1 VSLAESPLV
10 PPCPGD
16 ETFMRLIEGTL
27 PSDRMRDLEAHCD
40 GCARCARTLSELAR
54 AGAPDPP
61 GWLGGRYQLL
71 EPLGAGST
79 GVVFAA
85 LDAKLRRK
93 VAIKRLRDGD
103 AAVPSGAA
111 ADRRRDRFLREAQLL
126 ASLSHPNVLTVHDV
140 GGIDREVYVV
150 TELVDGCPMSR
161 WVRETQPRPDH
172 RRIIDLY
179 LQVGRGLWA
188 AHQVNVVHRDVK
200 PENILVA
207 RNGRVLIG
215 DFGLAGLT
223 DSTASAPAAAGAPA
237 PLTQTGAVLGTP
249 AYMAPELHAGRPA
262 DALSDQ
268 FAFCMSLYESLHGRR
283 AFGGATADEYV
294 AAVRATRLPLGLD
307 GVPRAID
314 RVLSIGLSADPARRY
329 PSLDALLVDLGR
341 VRDRRPPSRGW
352 TAASSAVGLASVLV
366 VALAMARHR
375 PHATPAALVPAP
387 ASDSVPAV
395 NPALAAT
402 ATALPS
408 PVGSSAAPSVDP
420 APPVARARPHRA
432 RAPVRHLAAADLAGL
447 PGVVATGHASADPL
461 LLLYMADIA
470 HGDRDGAA
478 CLAALDSLPDGAWPA
493 SMAEHAQRR
502 RATCEMLRGQCQE
515 GLRHLEPLDG
525 ADVARATLL
534 GNCPAGS
541 FATVEDRLQAV
552 ATQADEERYAGN
564 QAARRHALKQILL
577 RQTET
582 SELRGCLHEPA
593 SARACS
599 RRLAMLARAYQVL
612 AEAYL
617 AAGDCVEGAALDVA
631 QSEVKFQ
638 SSAFGAGDPALR
650 CRSPRTAEVY
660 HQCAAAGAEAE
671 RRCLSRGPAT
681 PFK

>member
-1 VSLAESPLV
+1 V
-10 PPCPGD
+10 D

-27 PSDRMRDLEAHCD
+27 PSDRVRELEAHCD
-40 GCARCARTLSELAR
+40 GCSRCARTMSELAR

-61 GWLGGRYQLL
+61 GWLGGRYQML

-103 AAVPSGAA
+103 GDGAA
-111 ADRRRDRFLREAQLL
+111 IDRRRDRFLREAQLL

-161 WVRETQPRPDH
+161 WVRETEPRPDH

-179 LQVGRGLWA
+179 LQVGRGLSA
-188 AHQVNVVHRDVK
+188 AHHLNVVHRDVK

-223 DSTASAPAAAGAPA
+223 GSTEGAPTTAGAPA

-262 DALSDQ
+262 DPLSDQ
-268 FAFCMSLYESLHGRR
+268 FAFCMSLYESLHGHR
-283 AFGGATADEYV
+283 AFSGATAEEYV
-294 AAVRATRLPLGLD
+294 AAVRAARLALGTD

-314 RVLSIGLSADPARRY
+314 RVLAIGLSADPARRY
-329 PSLDALLVDLGR
+329 PSLDALLDDLAR
-341 VRDRRPPSRGW
+341 VRDRRPLRRAW
-352 TAASSAVGLASVLV
+352 VAAGSAAGLLGVLAV
-366 VALAMARHR
+366 VVAMARHG
-375 PHATPAALVPAP
+375 PQPATAASGDAPALRSPPSVFPAP
-387 ASDSVPAV
+387 AAPP
-395 NPALAAT
+395 PAL
-402 ATALPS
+402 P
-408 PVGSSAAPSVDP
+408 APSVASPP
-420 APPVARARPHRA
+420 APAVDPSPPVVRARPHRV
-432 RAPVRHLAAADLAGL
+432 RAPARRLAAAETAALPAG
-447 PGVVATGHASADPL
+447 VAAGHGSADPL

-470 HGDRDGAA
+470 HGDRDGAV
-478 CLAALDSLPDGAWPA
+478 CLAALDSLPDGAWPP
-493 SMAEHAQRR
+493 SLAEHAQRR
-502 RATCEMLRGQCQE
+502 RATCEMLRGQCQD
-515 GLRHLEPLDG
+515 GVRRLEPLDG
-525 ADVARATLL
+525 ADVARATALS
-534 GNCPAGS
+534 NCPAGS
-541 FATVEDRLQAV
+541 FATVEDRLLAV

-564 QAARRHALKQILL
+564 QAGRRHALKQILL

-582 SELRGCLHEPA
+582 PDLRICLNVPA
-593 SARACS
+593 AARACS
-599 RRLAMLARAYQVL
+599 RRLAMLARAYQVM

-617 AAGDCVEGAALDVA
+617 AAGDCAEGAALDVA

-638 SSAFGAGDPALR
+638 IAAFGAGDPALR

-671 RRCLSRGPAT
+671 RRCLRTGRN
-681 PFK
+681 